1 MIGLIIISLSVPQ
14 MKKKLII
21 ILATAILCIAG
32 IYIYHICQSPAG
44 DTAASREEILNSSV
58 QKGSDWSIVKETE
71 IDNYIISAACNSD
84 NMALLAVFEPESD
97 KGYSFV
103 NSTAGSASE
112 IIISNTVIK
121 GKQYNLIWFNGTPTE
136 YAQVTYTEDGKK
148 PVKLKFDT
156 KNMDI
161 ICYHYPSDA
170 YSMNVCYYDSDGNRY
185 E

>member
-1 MIGLIIISLSVPQ
+1 

-21 ILATAILCIAG
+21 ISAAILCIAC
-32 IYIYHICQSPAG
+32 IYIYHLCRYLAG
-44 DTAASREEILNSSV
+44 DTAASREEISNTAV

-71 IDNYIISAACNSD
+71 IDNYIISAACSSD

-97 KGYSFV
+97 NGYSFV
-103 NSTAGSASE
+103 NSACSSANQ
-112 IIISNTVIK
+112 IIIENTVIK
-121 GKQYNLIWFNGTPTE
+121 GKQYNLIWFTGASAE
-136 YAQVTYTEDGKK
+136 YAQLTYIEDGKK
-148 PVKLKFDT
+148 PLKLKSDT

-170 YSMNVCYYDSDGNRY
+170 YSMNVCYYDSDGNKY

>member
-1 MIGLIIISLSVPQ
+1 

-21 ILATAILCIAG
+21 ISAAILCIVC
-32 IYIYHICQSPAG
+32 IYIYHLCRYLAG
-44 DTAASREEILNSSV
+44 DTAESREEILNTAV

-71 IDNYIISAACNSD
+71 IDNYIISAVCSS

-97 KGYSFV
+97 NGYSFV
-103 NSTAGSASE
+103 NSACSSANQ
-112 IIISNTVIK
+112 IIIENTVIK
-121 GKQYNLIWFNGTPTE
+121 GKQYNLIWFTGASAE
-136 YAQVTYTEDGKK
+136 YAQLTYIEDGKK
-148 PVKLKFDT
+148 PLKLKSDT

-170 YSMNVCYYDSDGNRY
+170 YSMNVCYYDSDGNKY